1 MAVNQSQ
8 VDHIISTA
16 SADDPEVKLL
26 KLQDEVEL
34 LKTSIKRLLID
45 IRERMNEMDNP
56 IVLAASRG
64 SDSEEDLKMPGL
76 VRDTS
81 SAKDQAAG
89 AMKDSAQARSEEVRQ
104 TVYQHEPVPYPDQQR
119 PQQQQEYSPSHM
131 PAGATGPQARGDM
144 EILAALKTQ
153 ISSIT
158 GENDTKPVQE
168 KDKVRL
174 QKVFRLFEWTSKNV
188 KKFGHDRV
196 DLMLD
201 SYLAM
206 GYISEQSCKLVKD
219 MSRLMPQDIG
229 ELHEIRAD
237 EFVSEL
243 YELNHI
249 LNPVDA
255 TLDRDMIEVL
265 MDKREERGQKKGT
278 SPMRQAERESESDY
292 IRSRERI

>member
-1 MAVNQSQ
+1 MAVNQAQ

-45 IRERMNEMDNP
+45 IRERMNDMENP
-56 IVLAASRG
+56 IVIATSGG
-64 SDSEEDLKMPGL
+64 SHSEVSEKMAN
-76 VRDTS
+76 VFRDTS
-81 SAKDQAAG
+81 SAMESAAG
-89 AMKDSAQARSEEVRQ
+89 ALKSSAQAQAEESRQ
-104 TVYQHEPVPYPDQQR
+104 AVQQEPAPYPDQR
-119 PQQQQEYSPSHM
+119 PQGQQEYPPSQI
-131 PAGATGPQARGDM
+131 PSGVVGVQARGDM
-144 EILAALKTQ
+144 DILAALKAQ
-153 ISSIT
+153 ISSVT

-168 KDKVRL
+168 TDKVRL

-265 MDKREERGQKKGT
+265 MDKREDRSQKKGT
-278 SPMRQAERESESDY
+278 SSIRQAESGNESDY
-292 IRSRERI
+292 IHSRDRI

>member
-1 MAVNQSQ
+1 MAVNQAQ

-45 IRERMNEMDNP
+45 IRERMNDMDNP
-56 IVLAASRG
+56 IVIATSRG
-64 SDSEEDLKMPGL
+64 PDSDVSEKVANVL
-76 VRDTS
+76 RDTS
-81 SAKDQAAG
+81 SAMESAAG
-89 AMKDSAQARSEEVRQ
+89 AMKSTAQVRAEESRQ
-104 TVYQHEPVPYPDQQR
+104 AVVNQQEPAPYPEQR
-119 PQQQQEYSPSHM
+119 PQVQQDYNQPQIK
-131 PAGATGPQARGDM
+131 TGVNGVQTRGDM
-144 EILAALKTQ
+144 DILAALKTQ

-168 KDKVRL
+168 TDKVRL

-265 MDKREERGQKKGT
+265 MDKREERSQKKST
-278 SPMRQAERESESDY
+278 ASIREAERENESDY
-292 IRSRERI
+292 IRTRDRI

>member
-45 IRERMNEMDNP
+45 IRERMNDMDNP
-56 IVLAASRG
+56 IVIASSRG
-64 SDSEEDLKMPGL
+64 PDSDVSEKVANVL
-76 VRDTS
+76 RDTS
-81 SAKDQAAG
+81 SA
-89 AMKDSAQARSEEVRQ
+89 MESAQAEESRQ
-104 TVYQHEPVPYPDQQR
+104 AVAN
-119 PQQQQEYSPSHM
+119 QQEPAPYHDQRLQAQQEPQSPRNVQS
-131 PAGATGPQARGDM
+131 AQSRGDM
-144 EILAALKTQ
+144 DILAALKTQ

-168 KDKVRL
+168 TDKVRL

-265 MDKREERGQKKGT
+265 MDKREERSQKKGT
-278 SPMRQAERESESDY
+278 SSIREAERENESDY
-292 IRSRERI
+292 IRTRDRI